1 MSPGLMRAREPYR
14 VKNAITGIALG
25 AFAVGI
31 WAYSLSAVRQ
41 DVFDDVDEEARAM
54 QRAGTKPVGTVEEG
68 QHNVSDALGMSASTT
83 TTMGNASPAIPVPP
97 TVRNSLPHR
106 GLLQQ
111 LDAKFPRLLD
121 PDRKTLVYGAPPVD
135 DIGKITTR

>member
-1 MSPGLMRAREPYR
+1 MSPGLLRAREPYR

-54 QRAGTKPVGTVEEG
+54 QRAGTKPVGTIEEG
-68 QHNVSDALGMSASTT
+68 QHKISDTPGMSASAAATVGDASSAPTT
-83 TTMGNASPAIPVPP
+83 A
-97 TVRNSLPHR
+97 RKSLPPR
-106 GLLQQ
+106 GLLQH
-111 LDAKFPRLLD
+111 LDARFPRLLD
-121 PDRKTLVYGAPPVD
+121 PNRKTLVYGAPPVD

>member
-1 MSPGLMRAREPYR
+1 MSPGLLRAREPYR
-14 VKNAITGIALG
+14 IRNAITGIALG

-54 QRAGTKPVGTVEEG
+54 QRAGIQPVGTVEDG
-68 QHNVSDALGMSASTT
+68 QHKGSDIPGSTT
-83 TTMGNASPAIPVPP
+83 TMMGNAPPAVSVPP
-97 TVRNSLPHR
+97 TARNFPPPR
-106 GLLQQ
+106 GLLQH

-135 DIGKITTR
+135 NIGKISTR